1 MSKVLGLSL
10 LAMIA
15 AAPAAAQVG
24 HAPESS
30 PYRPV
35 LARQVVSAVGG
46 YLGGERGIAGVGPSD
61 GQLYGARFDML
72 FSGPVNVTFEAALAD
87 LERNVIDPTQGPDD
101 RAVGTF
107 AQKVLL
113 ADIGINLVL
122 TGAKTWHGFA
132 PYVGGALGLAVG
144 ERVGADS
151 SGFNFRTQFLLA
163 PQLGIR
169 WHPADRLMFRV
180 EGRDVIWRLSYP
192 AIFFQEPANA
202 PGAPSVLDPV
212 TTNDSDWT
220 HHWTVSFSL
229 GFAIKL

>member
-1 MSKVLGLSL
+1 MSKALGLSL
-10 LAMIA
+10 LATVA

-61 GQLYGARFDML
+61 GAFYGARFDLL
-72 FSGPVNVTFEAALAD
+72 FHGPINLTFEAALAD
-87 LERNVIDPTQGPDD
+87 LERYVIDPTQGPDA

-107 AQKVLL
+107 SQKVLL
-113 ADIGINLVL
+113 TDIGINLVF

-132 PYVGGALGLAVG
+132 PYVGGALGIAVG
-144 ERVGADS
+144 ENVAADS
-151 SGFNFRTQFLLA
+151 SGFDFRTQFLLA
-163 PQLGIR
+163 PQVGIR
-169 WHPADRLMFRV
+169 WHPTDRLMFRV

-192 AIFFQEPANA
+192 DLFFQEPANA
-202 PGAPSVLDPV
+202 PGEPSVLDPV